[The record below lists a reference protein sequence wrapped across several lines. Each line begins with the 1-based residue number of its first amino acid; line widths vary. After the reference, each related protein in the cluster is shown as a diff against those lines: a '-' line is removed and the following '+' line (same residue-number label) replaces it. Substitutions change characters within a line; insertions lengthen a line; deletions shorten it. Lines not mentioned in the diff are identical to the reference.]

1 MLKMRLQR
9 PRANQAAYWMGATS
23 PPTVRF
29 AASALS
35 SSAIS
40 GHAFQGLF
48 GCLNVHLEF
57 GQKMDA
63 REKGDLL
70 NLAVDIGDRRVIAG
84 IHYPSDNAMSWR
96 VALETIDRLNRT
108 PDQIR
113 EMRRFVIGAV
123 NNSRI
128 FQAMRA
134 SSAHADCVRFVEVAF

>member
-1 MLKMRLQR
+1 MEQIKL
-9 PRANQAAYWMGATS
+9 GS
-23 PPTVRF
+23 P
-29 AASALS
+29 
-35 SSAIS
+35 IS